1 MKMGLSDF
9 WRRPKSEALSV
20 GVDFVIDHSIMRI
33 KNLGQIY
40 EWIRLSGTC
49 TTKRDLQDKTGLSWA
64 TVSGSISALVQK
76 GFVTES
82 DSGALQKSG
91 RPAKCYDI
99 SSEQNLLIGVDI
111 NIESIHVALIDMKC
125 RVLHSMSRMII
136 LDEKDFILE
145 ATKEMIYAVIAQS
158 QVKKDAILGIGFALM
173 GAVDAG
179 SGVALYYHLI
189 KNWRNVDIKG
199 IFEREFGLPVL
210 VEHDPNCQAIAEI
223 NTNSEPLY
231 DNLVFLRLSLGI
243 GMSQIIAGQI
253 FKGSSGSAGEIGHVC
268 MDKNGP
274 RCYCGKRGCVEAYA
288 SISGI
293 ARRVMEANKAENGLA
308 ERSPERDLSIVHRL
322 AAAATAGDL
331 QAKGYFDTAA
341 EILGLSIGNLISL
354 VNPSLVIIGGAFKQY
369 APLFMERLT
378 AIAKEVCWPYS
389 NVDIVLSSLPPNAAA
404 VGAAAL
410 FIQRKIW
417 ETLF

>member
-1 MKMGLSDF
+1 
-9 WRRPKSEALSV
+9 
-20 GVDFVIDHSIMRI
+20 VIDHSIMRI
-33 KNLGQIY
+33 KNLGQIF
-40 EWIRLSGTC
+40 ERIRVSGTC
-49 TTKRDLQDKTGLSWA
+49 ATKRDLQETTGLSWA

-76 GFVTES
+76 GFITET
-82 DSGALQKSG
+82 DNGTLQKSG

-125 RVLHSMSRMII
+125 RVLHSLSRMVV

-145 ATKEMIYAVIAQS
+145 VTKEMIYAVIAQS
-158 QVKKDAILGIGFALM
+158 RVRKDAILGIGFALM
-173 GAVDAG
+173 GAVDAKN
-179 SGVALYYHLI
+179 GVALYYHLI
-189 KNWRNVDIKG
+189 KNWSNVDIKG
-199 IFEREFGLPVL
+199 IFEKEFQLPVL
-210 VEHDPNCQAIAEI
+210 VEHDPDCQAIAEI
-223 NTNSEPLY
+223 HTNSAPLY
-231 DNLVFLRLSLGI
+231 DNLVFLRVSLGI
-243 GMSQIIAGQI
+243 GMSQVIAGQI
-253 FKGSSGSAGEIGHVC
+253 YKGSSGSAGEIGHVC
-268 MDKNGP
+268 MDRNGP

-293 ARRVMEANKAENGLA
+293 ARRVMEANNVENGLA
-308 ERSPERDLSIVHRL
+308 ERSFERDLSIVHRL

-331 QAKGYFDTAA
+331 QAKAYFDTAA
-341 EILGLSIGNLISL
+341 EVLGLAIGNLISL

-369 APLFMERLT
+369 APLFMDRLT
-378 AIAKEVCWPYS
+378 FVAKQVCWPYS